1 MSKATKRD
9 IFGGIMPNKV
19 GVGLGFAILAFVFP
33 TLLDVLQMMGVTM
46 PPTVL
51 NIAIIVLI
59 VLGILGIVM
68 VISGIIEWARKTRE
82 QKQTI
87 AKQSDDITKLEH
99 NVEIL
104 SREYTEAIKPEILK
118 KLKTTGRIDDVSPA
132 DSKWIVVKGIE
143 MIAFHGYND
152 VMGLFADRASGVPL
166 NELMAK
172 PCSYCGIP
180 RNQRGKHD
188 E

>member
-1 MSKATKRD
+1 MSKATKRN
-9 IFGGIMPNKV
+9 IFGGIIPNKV

-33 TLLDVLQMMGVTM
+33 TLLDVLQMMGITM
-46 PPTVL
+46 PPIVL

-59 VLGILGIVM
+59 VLGVVGFVMVILGIR
-68 VISGIIEWARKTRE
+68 EWARKTRE

-87 AKQSDDITKLEH
+87 
-99 NVEIL
+99 EIL
-104 SREYTEAIKPEILK
+104 SQEYTEAIKPKILK
-118 KLKTTGRIDDVSPA
+118 KLKATGELDDVSLA
-132 DSKWIVVKGIE
+132 DSNWIVVKGIE

-152 VMGLFADRASGVPL
+152 FMGLFADRASGVPL
-166 NELMAK
+166 NELMTR

-188 E
+188 K